1 MNHGPQDLQA
11 KLRKIARVIA
21 RERNLLEALSTL
33 VQRTVL
39 QVLKKA
45 EQDRLHGRSSDYRE
59 PLSQIPTQLLYRIC
73 ANSANDLLRRK
84 GTELRA
90 LEQHARAPAR
100 ASLSPEDLVM
110 ALEDHRLLAELLAAL
125 ECYRAQPGLSKKQAQ
140 IRDRSVR
147 AFTMVRLA
155 QCTTRETATRLRAH
169 RSQVRADIAR
179 VENFLRKRLA
189 RRLEDEVQE
198 QTR

>member
-1 MNHGPQDLQA
+1 MNYGPQDLQS

-45 EQDRLHGRSSDYRE
+45 EQDRLQGRASDYRE

-73 ANSANDLLRRK
+73 ANSANDLLRKK
-84 GTELRA
+84 GAELRA
-90 LEQHARAPAR
+90 IEHHARAPKQ
-100 ASLSPEDLVM
+100 SSPSPEEQVM
-110 ALEDHRLLAELLAAL
+110 ALQQHQLLAELLAAL
-125 ECYRAQPGLSKKQAQ
+125 ECYRAQPGLSEKQAQ

-147 AFTMVRLA
+147 AFTMVRL
-155 QCTTRETATRLRAH
+155 QQRTTRETAAALRAH

-179 VENFLRKRLA
+179 VENFLRKRLSH
-189 RRLEDEVQE
+189 RLEDTPKE